1 MAEEHV
7 KRYSTLLVA
16 GRCKLK
22 PRAYPYCD
30 WMQRYISQATF
41 RGLVSP
47 LYVSPW
53 AVLANLGHSSFSA
66 PSGVSGGSPSP
77 SVCTCFLS
85 DNRCRS
91 QGHVLVNIL
100 HANSISES
108 VSRRTASV
116 TATHPLEWLRY
127 LEKKIILFFT
137 FWNINWRQLQTYI
150 ASWFLAK
157 VQRQFNGERII
168 ISTNIDGTARK
179 QETVK
184 NLDYLYL
191 TTYAKINS
199 EIDHRPKSKT

>member
-1 MAEEHV
+1 MAVEHV
-7 KRYSTLLVA
+7 KRHSTLLVA
-16 GRCKLK
+16 GGCKLK

-85 DNRCRS
+85 DDRCRS

-127 LEKKIILFFT
+127 LEKKNYPVFHVLKHKLETTPNIYSQLIFGKGAKAVQWRKDNHFNKYW
-137 FWNINWRQLQTYI
+137 WN
-150 ASWFLAK
+150 SK
-157 VQRQFNGERII
+157 E
-168 ISTNIDGTARK
+168 ARNSK
-179 QETVK
+179 EPWLPIPHNLCK
-184 NLDYLYL
+184 N
-191 TTYAKINS
+191 
-199 EIDHRPKSKT
+199 